1 MVRRALMAA
10 LALMLLVPVLAEAK
24 TPLRKQQ
31 PGRVPSARLEAQ
43 GTGGMTV
50 IGRMSVNG
58 TIPGKGSVVVMDRAG
73 DARAYVAG
81 VPQAFSRGRVRV
93 ARVRQ
98 ASGILYITGSNVT
111 VQITGA
117 DLQFAIAGYGRALLS
132 GTGSYKL
139 NDGPDEAWSRA
150 WIRLAPPP
158 SSSERRRSRRCEECS
173 SSAVPLH

>member
-1 MVRRALMAA
+1 MVRRALVVA

-24 TPLRKQQ
+24 TPLRKQA
-31 PGRVPSARLEAQ
+31 PGRVPSARLEVE

-58 TIPGKGSVVVMDRAG
+58 TIPGRGSVVVVDRAG
-73 DARAYVAG
+73 DAKAYVAG

-98 ASGILYITGSNVT
+98 ASGILYVTGSNVT
-111 VQITGA
+111 VQIAGA
-117 DLQFAIAGYGRALLS
+117 NLRFGIAGYGRALLL
-132 GTGSYKL
+132 GTGEYSL
-139 NDGPDEAWSRA
+139 NDGPTESWSRA
-150 WIRLAPPP
+150 WIRLVPTA
-158 SSSERRRSRRCEECS
+158 SSERRRSPRCEECS

>member
-10 LALMLLVPVLAEAK
+10 FALMLLVPVLAEAK
-24 TPLRKQQ
+24 TPLRKQE
-31 PGRVPSARLEAQ
+31 PGRVPSARLEAE

-58 TIPGKGSVVVMDRAG
+58 TIPGRGSVVVMDRAG
-73 DARAYVAG
+73 DAKAYVAG
-81 VPQAFSRGRVRV
+81 VPMAFTRGRVRV

-98 ASGILYITGSNVT
+98 ASGILYIKGSNVT

-117 DLQFAIAGYGRALLS
+117 DLSVGFSGYGRALLS
-132 GTGSYKL
+132 GTGTYKL
-139 NDGPDEAWSRA
+139 NDGPDESWSRV
-150 WIRLAPPP
+150 WIRIALP
-158 SSSERRRSRRCEECS
+158 SSSERRSFRRCEECS

>member
-10 LALMLLVPVLAEAK
+10 LALMLLVPVIAEAK
-24 TPLRKQQ
+24 TPLRKQE
-31 PGRVPSARLEAQ
+31 PGRVPSARLEVH

-50 IGRMSVNG
+50 VGRMSVNG

-73 DARAYVAG
+73 DAKAYVAG
-81 VPQAFSRGRVRV
+81 APQAFTRGRVRV

-117 DLQFAIAGYGRALLS
+117 DLEFAIAGYGRALLS
-132 GTGSYKL
+132 GTGVYSL
-139 NDGPDEAWSRA
+139 NDGPEVTWSRV
-150 WIRLAPPP
+150 WIRLAPPA
-158 SSSERRRSRRCEECS
+158 SSQRRRSPRCEECS